1 MKRYILSLFLVF
13 TIGATYA
20 QDFIFETADT
30 VITNGSAT
38 DFEIVAYS
46 TIRNLTS
53 NPINLRWLRTQNSF
67 PQGWQAAICDN
78 ITCHAPITD
87 SSDFTIPAN
96 GTAPIDLHFYPNNS
110 VGSGNAVVRVFKPSD
125 RANAVQ
131 TRYVGNVY
139 STNTQNVVKGVLN
152 IYPNPASTEINVKLS
167 GFKEGKIEVF
177 NVIGKRL
184 LTQNFNGLT
193 NTVQVPLNNLPKG
206 TYVLRYS
213 NNTGTII
220 TKTFQKS

>member
-13 TIGATYA
+13 TIGAAYA
-20 QDFIFETADT
+20 QDFVFETADT
-30 VITNGSAT
+30 VITNGSAS
-38 DFEIVAYS
+38 DFEIVGYG

-53 NPINLRWLRTQNSF
+53 SPINLRWLRTQNSL

-78 ITCHAPITD
+78 ITCHAPEAD
-87 SSDFTIPAN
+87 SNDFILPAN

-110 VGSGNAVVRVFKPSD
+110 VGSGNAVVRVFRPSD
-125 RANAVQ
+125 RGNAIQ

-139 STNTQNVVKGVLN
+139 STSTQNIAKGSLN
-152 IYPNPASTEINVKLS
+152 IYPNPASSEINIKLPE
-167 GFKEGKIEVF
+167 FRDGKIEVF

-193 NTVQVPLNNLPKG
+193 NTVQVSLTNLPKG

-213 NNTGTII
+213 NNSGTII